1 MEVLEQG
8 SAEGRDRRIRGG
20 VVIAV
25 WSLAALAIL
34 ATAAVAGYRWW
45 SQRETPS
52 EVLQITALEVIGPA
66 SIKVDDGDAGW
77 PGGLGT
83 PDGARAAAAW
93 VRLTVAGDATR
104 SVRVNPVE
112 PSQSVLVSA
121 VMPSVVPARQS
132 ARVDVTVAPANCSS
146 SGGTARELL
155 ITDELEIVPMTDAV
169 VERLSEVLARICKP
183 GGMPPQIATRSA
195 FIDVFFRDRT
205 LVMST
210 EVTSAADR
218 LVLTPLDGTAL
229 RGLGAEDVAMPGP
242 TSDVRLSWL
251 VSPGEMSPNTLLTG
265 RVQVYSIVE
274 GTAYPWVVTLPVPR
288 DVEVRTT
295 TPLLTPLRNDGVDLA
310 EVAPRP
316 GE

>member
-8 SAEGRDRRIRGG
+8 SHEGRDRRVRGPI
-20 VVIAV
+20 VVAV
-25 WSLAALAIL
+25 CSIAALAIL
-34 ATAAVAGYRWW
+34 ATAAVTGYRWW
-45 SQRETPS
+45 SQRETFS
-52 EVLQITALEVIGPA
+52 EVLQVTALEVIGPA

-93 VRLTVAGDATR
+93 VRLTVTGDATR

-112 PSQSVLVSA
+112 PNQDVLVSA

-132 ARVDVTVAPANCSS
+132 ARVDVTVAPSNCSA
-146 SGGTARELL
+146 SGVTARELL
-155 ITDELEIVPMTDAV
+155 VTDELETVPMTDAV
-169 VERLSEVLARICKP
+169 VQRLTEVLARLCKP
-183 GGMPPQIATRSA
+183 GGMPPEIETRSA
-195 FIDVFFRDRT
+195 MIDVFFRDRT

-210 EVTSAADR
+210 EVTSSADR
-218 LVLTPLDGTAL
+218 VVLTPLDGTAL
-229 RGLGAEDVAMPGP
+229 RGLGAEDVAMPSP
-242 TSDVRLSWL
+242 SSEVRLSWL

-265 RVQVYSIVE
+265 RVQVYAIVE

-288 DVEVRTT
+288 DVEVRTSS
-295 TPLLTPLRNDGVDLA
+295 TPLRNDGVDLA

-316 GE
+316 QGN